1 MVAKWRSSWFMQHMS
16 SRSRWRQSRAQL
28 QREMGPKLKTSPC
41 PHRFFTVS
49 SPYSHPTVAILA
61 QAHWP
66 CLGRHG
72 GRQCQCR
79 RHQRQEGG
87 GCQRD
92 PPLGVSSI
100 RERSVVCPGLWAWSG
115 PCVHDIFMH
124 VLAAWSDKYASR
136 ACLGKL
142 QVFVLGSAPLIRLLI
157 FVCLSFVRMVTSTW

>member
-1 MVAKWRSSWFMQHMS
+1 MQHMS

-41 PHRFFTVS
+41 PHRFFRVS
-49 SPYSHPTVAILA
+49 SPYSHHTVAILA

-100 RERSVVCPGLWAWSG
+100 RERSVVCPCLWAWSG

-124 VLAAWSDKYASR
+124 VLAAWSDKYAFR

-142 QVFVLGSAPLIRLLI
+142 QVFVLGSAPLIRLLL